1 MQTLI
6 DNTADALEQTEL
18 GKILECI
25 EDVQMA
31 LDCYI
36 DDFIQIVYT
45 VKTESELQVTI
56 YAGCCTKHTNK
67 LANQKIAEFCD
78 STNLHNS

>member
-6 DNTADALEQTEL
+6 ENTADALEQTEL
-18 GKILECI
+18 GKMLEGI

-45 VKTESELQVTI
+45 VKTESELQVTQNMQ
-56 YAGCCTKHTNK
+56 T
-67 LANQKIAEFCD
+67 
-78 STNLHNS
+78 S